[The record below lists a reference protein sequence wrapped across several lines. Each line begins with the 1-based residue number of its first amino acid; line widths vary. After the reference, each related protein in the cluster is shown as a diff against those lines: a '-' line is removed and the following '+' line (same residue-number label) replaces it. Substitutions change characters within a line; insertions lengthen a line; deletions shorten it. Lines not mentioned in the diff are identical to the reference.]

1 LYTDWIIAISP
12 TYEWGVVAGGPPTV
26 QYSDGCSTK
35 ETGVNGSG
43 LWIFVKDTTNINAVM
58 EARKKLVELGY
69 TLSRLLNVTQEG
81 CKYEGACIKR

>member
-1 LYTDWIIAISP
+1 M
-12 TYEWGVVAGGPPTV
+12 VAGGPPTV

-43 LWIFVKDTTNINAVM
+43 LWIFVKDTTNTNAVM

-81 CKYEGACIKR
+81 CKYEGARIKR

>member
-1 LYTDWIIAISP
+1 M
-12 TYEWGVVAGGPPTV
+12 
-26 QYSDGCSTK
+26 K

-43 LWIFVKDTTNINAVM
+43 LHVWIFVKDTTNTNAVM

-81 CKYEGACIKR
+81 CKYEGARIKR